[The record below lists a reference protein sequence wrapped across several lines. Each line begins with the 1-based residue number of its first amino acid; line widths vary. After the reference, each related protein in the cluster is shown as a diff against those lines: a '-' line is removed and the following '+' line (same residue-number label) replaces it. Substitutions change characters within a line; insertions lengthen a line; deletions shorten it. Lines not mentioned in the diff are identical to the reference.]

1 MKAESHNNNDTHH
14 CFVPIINVKQTDT
27 FFATVFRLNCWAE
40 TSIGRNV
47 VMYKSTLIIYFNQVK
62 QPEDI
67 VKEGISENF
76 RNTYLVDMYVTTH
89 T

>member
-1 MKAESHNNNDTHH
+1 
-14 CFVPIINVKQTDT
+14 
-27 FFATVFRLNCWAE
+27 
-40 TSIGRNV
+40 
-47 VMYKSTLIIYFNQVK
+47 MYKSTLIIYFNQVK

-76 RNTYLVDMYVTTH
+76 RNEYLVDMYVTTH